1 MKSLFMRS
9 SLILLGLFI
18 TAAVRGQTQS
28 PQAPVASSSGVVSTV
43 VPRLIKHG
51 GTLLDEQ
58 GQAMKSPVGVT
69 FALYSQEFG
78 GAALWMETQN
88 VATDAKGNYTVLLGA
103 NSALGVSAEL
113 FNSGEARWL
122 GVQVERE
129 AERPRVLLVSVP
141 YALKAGDAQ
150 TLGGKPLSAFQM
162 ALAGSSGTGSN
173 NAVSN
178 APQPALT
185 EQANEI
191 TCSSGS
197 ACSATFIP
205 QFNTN
210 GGSSTVANSIMK
222 QSGTN
227 VLVSGSLS
235 ATSTIHSANAISAS
249 KNITAGG
256 TVSGA
261 AGSFSGNI
269 SSGGNVSVNG
279 NVGAGT
285 ATTLSSTGGV
295 TATMTGTGNGIAAVT
310 GSATAA
316 GAAGFTFGVIG
327 QSASDTGRGVFG
339 LASGSNGVGVI
350 GETSAGGIGV
360 LGKALSG
367 STGYGVWGEAS
378 ASAIDGVH
386 GVAHSAGFS
395 GVAGLN
401 DGNNGFGVF
410 GEAFGTA
417 LDGVHGV
424 SNNASG
430 SGVAGINFAG
440 GDGIFGG
447 QVPGGFAGFFSG
459 NVNVTGNLSKG
470 GGSFKIDHPLD
481 PANKYLYHSFVESP
495 DMMNIY
501 NGNVTTDIDGNATVA
516 LPKWFEVLNRDF
528 RYQLTVMG
536 QFAQA
541 MVSSE
546 IASGQ
551 FSIKT
556 DKPNVKVSWQVT
568 GIRQDAWANAHRI
581 PVEEMKPERERGFY
595 LHPELFG
602 APVEQGIA
610 ARRHPFYTER
620 PASKST
626 LLQDNSANH

>member
-9 SLILLGLFI
+9 SLILLCLFI

-28 PQAPVASSSGVVSTV
+28 PQAPVASSSGVASTV

-162 ALAGSSGTGSN
+162 AVAGSSGTGSN

-178 APQPALT
+178 APQASVT

-235 ATSTIHSANAISAS
+235 ATSTIHSANTISAS

-261 AGSFSGNI
+261 AGSFSGNT
-269 SSGGNVSVNG
+269 SGPDVVVRNSGSG
-279 NVGAGT
+279 DGMDIT
-285 ATTLSSTGGV
+285 AAS
-295 TATMTGTGNGIAAVT
+295 GTGNGLAVT
-310 GSATAA
+310 NTVTQGVGVLSTSFLPFVGHSSGSIGVLGVVNTDSDFLPAVYGIQFGATKRTFGVDGYNGSTEGAGVFGFHIGNSAVGSGLA
-316 GAAGFTFGVIG
+316 GAAGVWG
-327 QSASDTGRGVFG
+327 DTSQTG
-339 LASGSNGVGVI
+339 GVGLRGSADDGFAVV
-350 GETSAGGIGV
+350 GANNSLDPTAFFDNTTTNPSGLVFETSADHFPAGCTIDVNANLFCTGTKSAVVPVNGGARKV
-360 LGKALSG
+360 ALYAIEGPENWFEDAGSG
-367 STGYGVWGEAS
+367 QLSNGEVVVNLES
-378 ASAIDGVH
+378 
-386 GVAHSAGFS
+386 
-395 GVAGLN
+395 
-401 DGNNGFGVF
+401 VF
-410 GEAFGTA
+410 GETVNTDINYRVFLTPNGDCRG
-417 LDGVHGV
+417 LY
-424 SNNASG
+424 
-430 SGVAGINFAG
+430 VAQKTPTSF
-440 GDGIFGG
+440 
-447 QVPGGFAGFFSG
+447 V
-459 NVNVTGNLSKG
+459 VRELG
-470 GGSFKIDHPLD
+470 GGTSSIAFDYRILAKRKGYESIRLADKTEVFNRKNAAMRRSQSPFSKMPDPLEIQ
-481 PANKYLYHSFVESP
+481 KL
-495 DMMNIY
+495 I
-501 NGNVTTDIDGNATVA
+501 
-516 LPKWFEVLNRDF
+516 
-528 RYQLTVMG
+528 
-536 QFAQA
+536 QA
-541 MVSSE
+541 
-546 IASGQ
+546 
-551 FSIKT
+551 
-556 DKPNVKVSWQVT
+556 
-568 GIRQDAWANAHRI
+568 H
-581 PVEEMKPERERGFY
+581 
-595 LHPELFG
+595 
-602 APVEQGIA
+602 APVAPPAQ
-610 ARRHPFYTER
+610 
-620 PASKST
+620 PASPR
-626 LLQDNSANH
+626 

>member
-1 MKSLFMRS
+1 MKPLFMRS
-9 SLILLGLFI
+9 SLILLCLFI
-18 TAAVRGQTQS
+18 TANVRGQTQS
-28 PQAPVASSSGVVSTV
+28 PQAPVASSSGVASTV

-150 TLGGKPLSAFQM
+150 TLGGQPLSAFQM
-162 ALAGSSGTGSN
+162 AVAGSNGTASN
-173 NAVSN
+173 SAVSN
-178 APQPALT
+178 GLQPAAT

-191 TCSSGS
+191 VCTSGT

-205 QFNTN
+205 QFNSN
-210 GGSSTVANSIMK
+210 GGSSTVKNSIMK
-222 QSGTN
+222 QSSGN
-227 VLVSGSLS
+227 ILVSGSLS
-235 ATSTIHSANAISAS
+235 ASSTIHSANTISAN
-249 KNITAGG
+249 KNIAAGG

-261 AGSFSGNI
+261 AG
-269 SSGGNVSVNG
+269 V
-279 NVGAGT
+279 VGT
-285 ATTLSSTGGV
+285 SSTSADAIFGQN
-295 TATMTGTGNGIAAVT
+295 TG
-310 GSATAA
+310 
-316 GAAGFTFGVIG
+316 
-327 QSASDTGRGVFG
+327 
-339 LASGSNGVGVI
+339 
-350 GETSAGGIGV
+350 GGIGV
-360 LGKALSG
+360 HGTSTVAGG
-367 STGYGVWGEAS
+367 SPAIWGENFATS
-378 ASAIDGVH
+378 GGIADGVH
-386 GVAHSAGFS
+386 GVAHSAGS
-395 GVAGLN
+395 TGTAGVNTAAGGTGVGGYAN
-401 DGNNGFGVF
+401 GSGFGVYGQGVTPSGVNVSGF
-410 GEAFGTA
+410 TIGVWGDTAFSGGYGVWGSAGGSA
-417 LDGVHGV
+417 LDGVHGT
-424 SNNASG
+424 SSNASG
-430 SGVAGINFAG
+430 SGVAGINFNG

-447 QVPGGFAGFFSG
+447 TYLGGYAGYFNG
-459 NVNVTGNLSKG
+459 NVHVVGSLSKG

-501 NGNVTTDIDGNATVA
+501 NGNVTTDAQGNAVVA
-516 LPKWFEVLNRDF
+516 LPDWFEVLNRDF

-546 IASGQ
+546 IANGQ

-610 ARRHPFYTER
+610 ARRHPTHTQMPVR
-620 PASKST
+620 PST
-626 LLQDNSANH
+626 PQQDNSANH